1 MSSSLTLD
9 GLTRK
14 NILSFIS
21 GLGMMVAS
29 FMTIDHFFAA
39 NYPVSIWEG
48 SFCDISAFFNCDSS
62 AFSAISAIFG
72 VPIGYFGMMLGG
84 LIALGSVFPSRS
96 LERTNGTLALLNII
110 GVIVLLA
117 YSVVI
122 LGSLCL
128 LCTGYYLF
136 SGLSFYLF
144 WRHGIAREE
153 AGQIRRHLKPSLT
166 ILATFG
172 MVTLVGAYGVSRYH
186 HARIEAQSGGVVSRI
201 VNQYYDLPLIEN
213 PSFISPYWSVRSTEQ
228 FEDAPIRIIEYA
240 DLLCPDCLFLAEQLD
255 RLKVEF
261 EGKINVAFQFFP
273 LEAECNT
280 VVEKDLHPGACD
292 ITLIAARDPSKFVE
306 IHDEIWANF
315 RSARNPDWQQA
326 LAEKYGVEDALT
338 DPATQDIVH
347 RIIETGREYEK
358 THERYSHGI
367 RSTPTMIINNR
378 MIIGTLPYEQLRAI
392 FQALVDEAEQ
402 GGPKQFIENWEER
415 GR

>member
-1 MSSSLTLD
+1 MSSTPTLE
-9 GLTRK
+9 GSKRTRQ
-14 NILSFIS
+14 LSFIA
-21 GLGMMVAS
+21 GIGMAVAS

-62 AFSAISAIFG
+62 AFSAISAIWK
-72 VPIGYFGMMLGG
+72 VPIGYFEMMLGG
-84 LIALGSVFPSRS
+84 LVALGTIFPSTT
-96 LERTNGTLALLNII
+96 LERTNRSLSLLNVV
-110 GVIVLLA
+110 GVVVLLA

-122 LGSLCL
+122 LGTLCL

-144 WRHGIAREE
+144 WKHGTDREE
-153 AGQIRRHLKPSLT
+153 PGLIGRYLKPSLT

-172 MVTLVGAYGVSRYH
+172 IVTLMGAWGVSRYH
-186 HARIEAQSGGVVSRI
+186 QVRIEAQSGSVVSRI
-201 VNQYYDLPLIEN
+201 VNQFFDLPLVEN

-280 VVEKDLHPGACD
+280 VVEKDLHPGTCD
-292 ITLIAARDPSKFVE
+292 LTLIAARDPSRFVE

-315 RSARNPDWQQA
+315 RSARNPAWRRE

-338 DPATQDIVH
+338 DPATREIVN

-402 GGPKQFIENWEER
+402 GGPRQFIENWEER

>member
-1 MSSSLTLD
+1 MSSALTQA
-9 GLTRK
+9 GMTR
-14 NILSFIS
+14 NRVLSFIA

-29 FMTIDHFFAA
+29 IMTVDHFFAA
-39 NYPVSIWEG
+39 NYPTSIWEG

-62 AFSAISAIFG
+62 AFSAISTIFG

-84 LIALGSVFPSRS
+84 LVALGTVFPSET
-96 LERTNGTLALLNII
+96 LERTNRTLALFNIA
-110 GVIVLLA
+110 GVVVLLA

-144 WRHGIAREE
+144 WKSGIDREE
-153 AGQIRRHLKPSLT
+153 AGLVSRYLRPSLT

-172 MVTLVGAYGVSRYH
+172 IVTLVGAYGVSRYH
-186 HARIEAQSGGVVSRI
+186 QVRIDAQSGSVVSRV
-201 VNQYYDLPLIEN
+201 VNQFFDLPLVEN
-213 PSFISPYWSVRSTEQ
+213 PTFISPYWSVRSTEQ

-315 RSARNPDWQQA
+315 RSARNPDWRRE

-338 DPATQDIVH
+338 DPATQEIVH

-358 THERYSHGI
+358 TDERYSHGI

-378 MIIGTLPYEQLRAI
+378 MIIGTLPYEQMKAI

-402 GGPKQFIENWEER
+402 GGPKRFIENWEER

>member
-1 MSSSLTLD
+1 MSTNLTLD
-9 GLTRK
+9 GLTR
-14 NILSFIS
+14 NRVLSFIA
-21 GLGMMVAS
+21 GLGMAIAS
-29 FMTIDHFFAA
+29 VMTIDHFFAA
-39 NYPVSIWEG
+39 NYPTSIWEG

-62 AFSAISAIFG
+62 AFSSISTFIG

-84 LIALGSVFPSRS
+84 LLALGTVFPSKT
-96 LERTNGTLALLNII
+96 LERTNKTLAILNIV

-122 LGSLCL
+122 LGTLCL

-144 WRHGIAREE
+144 WKHGIDRGEP
-153 AGQIRRHLKPSLT
+153 GMVRKYLQPSLT
-166 ILATFG
+166 ILITFG
-172 MVTLVGAYGVSRYH
+172 IVTLIGAFGVSRYH
-186 HARIEAQSGGVVSRI
+186 QARIDAQSGGVASRI
-201 VNQYYDLPLIEN
+201 VGEFFDLPLVDN
-213 PSFISPYWSVRSTEQ
+213 PSYISPYWSIRSTEQ

-261 EGKINVAFQFFP
+261 KGKINVAFQFFP

-280 VVEKDLHPGACD
+280 VVEKDLHPGSCD
-292 ITLIAARDPSKFVE
+292 LTLIAARDPSKFIE

-315 RSARNPDWQQA
+315 RSLRDPAWRRE
-326 LAEKYGVEDALT
+326 LAERYGVEDALT
-338 DPATQDIVH
+338 DPATREIVN

-367 RSTPTMIINNR
+367 RSTPTMIVNNR